1 MELKTAKTL
10 TMLSIVMSV
19 ICALIG
25 LIGYG
30 PENPARTYF
39 AVAAILLMVLSLICL
54 FAFCRCPW
62 CGKRITRARKSAKG
76 LKLCRERK
84 LRNRKKQTIPTW
96 SV

>member
-39 AVAAILLMVLSLICL
+39 AVAAILLMVQSLICL
-54 FAFCRCPW
+54 FVFCRCPW
-62 CGKRITRARKSAKG
+62 CGKRITSGLMQIKVCPHCNRNLETGLRAKG
-76 LKLCRERK
+76 
-84 LRNRKKQTIPTW
+84 KKKR
-96 SV
+96 

>member
-39 AVAAILLMVLSLICL
+39 AVAAILLRVLSLICL

-62 CGKRITRARKSAKG
+62 CGKRITSGLMQIKVCPHCNRNLETGLRAKG
-76 LKLCRERK
+76 
-84 LRNRKKQTIPTW
+84 KKKR
-96 SV
+96 

>member
-39 AVAAILLMVLSLICL
+39 AVAAILLMVL
-54 FAFCRCPW
+54 
-62 CGKRITRARKSAKG
+62 
-76 LKLCRERK
+76 
-84 LRNRKKQTIPTW
+84 
-96 SV
+96 

>member
-62 CGKRITRARKSAKG
+62 CGKRITSGLMQIKVCPHFNRNLETGLRAKG
-76 LKLCRERK
+76 
-84 LRNRKKQTIPTW
+84 KKKR
-96 SV
+96 

>member
-62 CGKRITRARKSAKG
+62 CGKRITSGLMQIKVCTHCNRNLETGLRAKG
-76 LKLCRERK
+76 
-84 LRNRKKQTIPTW
+84 KKKR
-96 SV
+96 

>member
-39 AVAAILLMVLSLICL
+39 AVAASLLMVLSLICL

-62 CGKRITRARKSAKG
+62 CGKRITSGLMQIKVCPHCNRNLETGLRAKG
-76 LKLCRERK
+76 
-84 LRNRKKQTIPTW
+84 KKKR
-96 SV
+96 

>member
-39 AVAAILLMVLSLICL
+39 AVAAILLMVMSLICL

-62 CGKRITRARKSAKG
+62 CGKRITSGLMQIKVCPHCNRNLETGLRAKG
-76 LKLCRERK
+76 
-84 LRNRKKQTIPTW
+84 KKKR
-96 SV
+96 